1 MRTQTNFTCVRF
13 SVSHCLRSLSPLVP
27 KYRSVKKS
35 CLWYQDLHIKN
46 DNPNLNTYIHC
57 ITLQYIRLHS
67 IPFHSIA
74 FHCITFHYSTLLYI
88 HTLHYI
94 TLLYI
99 TLHYFTLLY
108 ITLLY
113 FALLYIT
120 YIHTYIHTKH
130 NIR

>member
-74 FHCITFHYSTLLYI
+74 FHCIPFHSITVHYYTYI
-88 HTLHYI
+88 HYITLHYF

-108 ITLLY
+108 FTLLY
-113 FALLYIT
+113 FTL
-120 YIHTYIHTKH
+120 HTYIHTKH